1 MGQTTYVRASPVAP
15 QIRAKP
21 NRLWLDVP
29 LVLAVAALTIIGL
42 LMVYSAS
49 WNYVIPKKGDPAYL
63 LNRQLLWAIFGIAV
77 ALVIS
82 IIDYHYLTRLAVP
95 IMAATLLILLIV
107 LWSGGDSETPAR
119 TLFGT
124 SVQPSEMAKLVIII
138 YLSVWLN
145 SKRDQITNISF
156 GLIPMMFIL
165 GITAGL
171 ILLQPDLSAAATI
184 VILGCLL
191 FFICG
196 GEFRQIIL
204 IVLVVVLL
212 GALVVSVSQNGQNRI
227 SYYINGLQ
235 DPLRAHDHIKRSLEA
250 VVRGG
255 IFGVGIGKGITKFT
269 GLPFSW
275 TDSIFAVIT
284 EETGLLGGCVVIA
297 LYLIVLWRGFGIAR
311 RAPDQ
316 LGYLLASGVTIWITM
331 EAMIN
336 IGAMVNLV
344 PFAGNALPLISAG
357 GSNLTMTLSGVGI
370 LLSVAR
376 QTTKSTSAAGVLPVS
391 TVKSEPRRQ
400 ARTSKERF
408 HTLSGERVT
417 PTAEEEKEY
426 TWVTNSTIQYPER
439 TVRRSRKKQSWRFLD
454 ALLNLRRRNGRR
466 RISRTDRSTNTR
478 R

>member
-1 MGQTTYVRASPVAP
+1 MGQTTFVRTSPAVSK
-15 QIRAKP
+15 IRSKP
-21 NRLWLDVP
+21 SRLWLDIP
-29 LVLAVAALTIIGL
+29 LVLAVIALTIIGL

-49 WNYVIPKKGDPAYL
+49 WNYVIPRKGDPAYL
-63 LNRQLLWAIFGIAV
+63 LNRQLLWAIFGIVV
-77 ALVIS
+77 ALIIS
-82 IIDYHYLTRLAVP
+82 MIDYHHLARLAVP
-95 IMAATLLILLIV
+95 IMAITLLMLLVV

-138 YLSVWLN
+138 YLSVWLY
-145 SKRDQITNISF
+145 SKRDQIASISF

-184 VILGCLL
+184 VVLGCLL

-196 GEFRQIIL
+196 GELRQI
-204 IVLVVVLL
+204 VLVVVVVVLL

-275 TDSIFAVIT
+275 TDSIFAVIA
-284 EETGLLGGCVVIA
+284 EETGLLGACVVIG
-297 LYLIVLWRGFGIAR
+297 LYILVLWRGFGIAR
-311 RAPDQ
+311 KAPDQ

-344 PFAGNALPLISAG
+344 PFAGNALPFISAG
-357 GSNLTMTLSGVGI
+357 GSNLTMTLSGIGI
-370 LLSVAR
+370 LLSIAR
-376 QTTKSTSAAGVLPVS
+376 QTAKGTSTAGVLPVS
-391 TVKSEPRRQ
+391 TVKSEPLRQ
-400 ARTSKERF
+400 VRASRARS
-408 HTLSGERVT
+408 HTLGGEPVT
-417 PTAEEEKEY
+417 SAVEENEY
-426 TWVTNSTIQYPER
+426 TWITNSTVQFTER
-439 TVRRSRKKQSWRFLD
+439 TVRRSRKRQSWRFLD
-454 ALLNLRRRNGRR
+454 ALFNLRRRNGRR
-466 RISRTDRSTNTR
+466 RISRTDRPANTR